1 MVRRGDRKRTGRERE
16 KLTIVLKML
25 AELSVTMTTS
35 GDVEVALDLVEI
47 ETTEDAAAV
56 GVTADTRGLV
66 PASLLEASSNDIMN
80 MLLAEP
86 LIVLPGIIA
95 GAGNRAAVLVG
106 AELVDALGIDPV
118 LPLSGILLEA
128 GGGEDAVAGGILDV
142 HVQVLALHAHDDVE
156 VDLHLAAD
164 ALLDGERVA
173 LLPAPPPRQLRP
185 HQRARDHR
193 DDHRPLPAARRPRH
207 VLRFR
212 LGCFAPA
219 VVSKVTWDSPKGV
232 IV

>member
-25 AELSVTMTTS
+25 AELGVTMTTS

-156 VDLHLAAD
+156 VNLHLAAD
-164 ALLDGERVA
+164 ALLDGEGVV
-173 LLPAPPPRQLRP
+173 LLAPPPPRQLRP
-185 HQRARDHR
+185 YQRARDQR